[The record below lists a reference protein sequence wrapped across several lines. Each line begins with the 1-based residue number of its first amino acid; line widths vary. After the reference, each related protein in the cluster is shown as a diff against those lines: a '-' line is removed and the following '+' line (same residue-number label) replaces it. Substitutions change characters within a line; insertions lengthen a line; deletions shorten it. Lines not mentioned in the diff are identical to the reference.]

1 MRESPITARSKLVA
15 EAASLNTCAF
25 QRLLSTRSKNAGI
38 LTGMLSPDHQECE
51 SKDISIG
58 FGEGNETARE
68 GEDEGCETELDVG

>member
-51 SKDISIG
+51 NKENYTGGRDWERGRKRATLGI
-58 FGEGNETARE
+58 EK
-68 GEDEGCETELDVG
+68 